1 LSAAIS
7 IPELPEAPVHPRPDQ
22 PLSNEIPMYGVTALL
37 LFSPLAF
44 GAVEPWAIFALE
56 FVSVALACIWALGQL
71 KTGQAAV
78 RWNPIF
84 GPALV
89 FMGFGGLQMLTGT
102 TAYRYATFS
111 ELLLYVAYGLICFLI
126 VQCFTRT
133 NQLKTVATVL
143 VFYGAAVAILA
154 ILQSLSSPNK
164 LYWLRTPRS
173 GGWIYGPYVNHNH
186 YAGLMEL
193 LFPIPLV
200 FAFTRF
206 AHRRE
211 RWAAASVAVL
221 IAASIF
227 LSNSRGGM
235 AAFAVQIAIFFW
247 FLFKE
252 RSRGRAGF
260 IMAGL
265 LLLSLLLV
273 MGIGGTQVSERVAT
287 LVNHRSEITA
297 DIRLKINRDTVHMFL
312 ARPIAG
318 WGLGTFGEVYPR
330 FRSFYTNL
338 LVDEAH
344 NDYLQLLAETGLIG
358 FGIMIWFLIA
368 TIRPALRK
376 TPKWPSDLNGAVAL
390 AATLGVSGILV
401 HSLVDF
407 NLHIPAN
414 AALSYALCTIAAIEP
429 RFGLYRRSHRKHEPE
444 CAETVPRA
452 HFLSGTPEEL
462 PCFGHISSI
471 LFKNFFTRT

>member
-1 LSAAIS
+1 MSAAVS
-7 IPELPEAPVHPRPDQ
+7 IPELPETALHPRPVRS
-22 PLSNEIPMYGVTALL
+22 LSNEIAMQGVTALL

-44 GAVEPWAIFALE
+44 GAVEPWAIFVLE
-56 FVSVALACIWALGQL
+56 FVSISLACVWAFGQL
-71 KTGQAAV
+71 KAGETNV

-84 GPALV
+84 VPAV
-89 FMGFGGLQMLTGT
+89 AFMGFAGIQMLTGT
-102 TAYRYATFS
+102 TAYSYATVS

-133 NQLKTVATVL
+133 NQLKTVTTVL
-143 VFYGAAVAILA
+143 VFYGGTLAIFA
-154 ILQSLSSPNK
+154 ILQSLSSPSK

-186 YAGLMEL
+186 YAGLMEM

-200 FAFTRF
+200 FSFTRF
-206 AHRRE
+206 AHKRE
-211 RWAAASVAVL
+211 RWAAVSAAVL
-221 IAASIF
+221 IATTIF

-252 RSRGRAGF
+252 RSRGRTGF

-265 LLLSLLLV
+265 LLASLLLV
-273 MGIGGTQVSERVAT
+273 MWIGGSQVSERVAT
-287 LVNHRSEITA
+287 LANHRSEITA
-297 DIRLKINRDTVHMFL
+297 DIRMKINRDTLHMFV
-312 ARPIAG
+312 AHPIAG
-318 WGLGTFGEVYPR
+318 WGLGTFGEIYPR

-344 NDYLQLLAETGLIG
+344 NDYLQLLAEMGLIG

-368 TIRPALRK
+368 AIRPAIRK
-376 TPKWPSDLNGAVAL
+376 TRKWPSDLNGAVAL
-390 AATLGVSGILV
+390 ASMIGISGILV

-414 AALSYALCTIAAIEP
+414 AASFYALCTIAAIEP
-429 RFGLYRRSHRKHEPE
+429 RFGLYRRSHPKHESE
-444 CAETVPRA
+444 
-452 HFLSGTPEEL
+452 
-462 PCFGHISSI
+462 
-471 LFKNFFTRT
+471 